1 VLLVV
6 RHGETVANRAGQYL
20 GRTDLELT
28 DVGQRQAR
36 ALARSLPRP
45 DLVISSP
52 LRRAMQTAAAFGTP
66 VEVDDRWIELD
77 YGPLEL
83 TPVGALPTDELA
95 RWDADPSEAPPGVET
110 LATLAARVRPACDD
124 LVRGVADAD
133 VVVIVTHVSP
143 MKAALAWALDVDVR
157 ISARLFVEDAG
168 VARID
173 VVDGVPLVRW
183 FNRMGVE
190 PGGALGRSP
199 RAQRGE
205 SE

>member
-83 TPVGALPTDELA
+83 APVGALPPEELA
-95 RWDADPSEAPPGVET
+95 RWAADPSDAPVGVET
-110 LATLAARVRPACDD
+110 LDELAARVRPACVD
-124 LVRGVADAD
+124 LVRRVAEDEVT
-133 VVVIVTHVSP
+133 VVVTHVSP
-143 MKAALAWALDVDVR
+143 VKAALAWALGVDMRVA
-157 ISARLFVEDAG
+157 ARLFVEDAG

-183 FNRMGVE
+183 FNRAGDE
-190 PGGALGRSP
+190 PGAALGRSP
-199 RAQRGE
+199 S
-205 SE
+205 SER